1 METLNKTISF
11 IIYKVTAPNGKVYI
25 GQTRQGLKRRKR
37 DHIYKAKNSLNLF
50 AKALVKY
57 KDKMLWEILEQNID
71 SQSYADDRETFWISH
86 FKSNDKK
93 LGYNLTEG
101 GYGGE
106 RNEESEIKRIKA
118 VKKAFS
124 NNPKISKRSSE
135 VAKNLWQT
143 RREEMISSIKAARS
157 TKESKELTRRRSK
170 ERKRTKESSQNISKG
185 LKSYYEDP
193 SNKKKT
199 STCLLKAHAKPFV
212 VIKDG
217 IEVYR
222 FENKAT
228 ASKKLGIC
236 QPNISSVLA
245 GKRKSAGGYVFRYI
259 SESID
264 PQTGGLTYDSSTAQ
278 HEHEEGR
285 TEIRDQG

>member
-1 METLNKTISF
+1 MQTLNKTISF

-25 GQTRQGLKRRKR
+25 GQTCQGLKRRKR

-57 KDKMLWEILEQNID
+57 KDKMIWEILEKDID
-71 SQSYADDRETFWISH
+71 SRSAADDRETFWISY

-101 GYGGE
+101 GHGGE

-118 VKKAFS
+118 VRKALS
-124 NNPKISKRSSE
+124 NNPKISEKSSE
-135 VAKNLWQT
+135 AAKNLWQT
-143 RREEMISSIKAARS
+143 RREEMIASIKAARS
-157 TKESKELTRRRSK
+157 TKESKELTGKRSR
-170 ERKRTKESSQNISKG
+170 ERKRTKKSSQNISKG
-185 LKSYYEDP
+185 LKSYYKDP

-217 IEVYR
+217 VEIYR

-228 ASKKLGIC
+228 ASKELGIC
-236 QPNISSVLA
+236 QSNISSALA
-245 GKRKSAGGYVFRYI
+245 GRRKSAGGYVFKYI
-259 SESID
+259 SESND
-264 PQTGGLTYDSSTAQ
+264 PQTGGPTYVSAQ
-278 HEHEEGR
+278 HSDEEGR
-285 TEIRDQG
+285 T